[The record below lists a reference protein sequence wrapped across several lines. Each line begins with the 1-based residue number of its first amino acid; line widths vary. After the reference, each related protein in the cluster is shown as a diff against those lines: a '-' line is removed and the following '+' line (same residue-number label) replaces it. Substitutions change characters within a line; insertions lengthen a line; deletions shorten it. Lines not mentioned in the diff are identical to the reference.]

1 MQEHDSED
9 LTTVAD
15 DAVEAAATDYEAP
28 ALIPLGSV
36 AAQTLVT
43 GVPLPP

>member
-1 MQEHDSED
+1 MKKHDSVD
-9 LTTVAD
+9 LTTGAD
-15 DAVEAAATDYEAP
+15 DAVEATETDYEAP

-43 GVPLPP
+43 GAAIP

>member
-1 MQEHDSED
+1 MQEHDFD
-9 LTTVAD
+9 APAPATD
-15 DAVEAAATDYEAP
+15 DTVEAAAADYEAP

-43 GVPLPP
+43 AH

>member
-1 MQEHDSED
+1 MHEHDFEAP
-9 LTTVAD
+9 TPATD
-15 DAVEAAATDYEAP
+15 DTVEAAVSDYEAP

-43 GVPLPP
+43 AP